1 MKLNNTSTKL
11 NYFFKSISSRKRIEI
26 IILLSENKN
35 ISLKDI
41 SKKINTNIQNTSL
54 HTFKLLNAG
63 LIAKKQNGLKVE
75 HILTGRG
82 EMVAN
87 FIKTIDKNL

>member
-11 NYFFKSISSRKRIEI
+11 NYFFKSIASRKRIEI
-26 IILLSENKN
+26 LILLSENKN
-35 ISLKDI
+35 LSLKDI
-41 SKKINTNIQNTSL
+41 SEKINTNIQNTSL
-54 HTFKLLNAG
+54 HTFKLLHSG

-82 EMVAN
+82 DLVVN
-87 FIKTIDKNL
+87 FIKSIDKNL